1 MKSLLERIDNGGGII
16 PGVVNLEKVIDE
28 YDYQDKT
35 YDEKSMRIYYIKRLI
50 SLLNDDWSADS
61 AIYDLDNWDANL
73 KYFYDRLAKEPDRQ
87 FLIPVDFHS

>member
-35 YDEKSMRIYYIKRLI
+35 YDEKGMRIYYIKRLI
-50 SLLNDDWSADS
+50 SLLNDDWSSDS
-61 AIYDLDNWDANL
+61 AI
-73 KYFYDRLAKEPDRQ
+73 
-87 FLIPVDFHS
+87 